1 MPQGASLSELEFSL
15 WLLQTSRRQN
25 SRTRPNIFMRRIK
38 KMTRK
43 KKKKTRFG
51 SSSSSLPVSLFFF
64 LAGQFCLKSQ
74 QNTKLGSVFHTERPS
89 YHEKLT
95 SFLKSESRQLS
106 KVVLLMYV
114 LVYIDIY
121 T

>member
-1 MPQGASLSELEFSL
+1 
-15 WLLQTSRRQN
+15 
-25 SRTRPNIFMRRIK
+25 MRRIK
-38 KMTRK
+38 KNDQ

-64 LAGQFCLKSQ
+64 LASQFCLKSQ
-74 QNTKLGSVFHTERPS
+74 QNTKLRSVFHTERPS

-95 SFLKSESRQLS
+95 PFLKSESRKLS
-106 KVVLLMYV
+106 KIVLLMYV

>member
-15 WLLQTSRRQN
+15 WLLQTGPGGKIPVRVLKYLCAELK
-25 SRTRPNIFMRRIK
+25 K

-43 KKKKTRFG
+43 KARFG

-74 QNTKLGSVFHTERPS
+74 QNTKLRSVFHTERPS

-106 KVVLLMYV
+106 KIVLLMYV

>member
-1 MPQGASLSELEFSL
+1 M
-15 WLLQTSRRQN
+15 
-25 SRTRPNIFMRRIK
+25 RPKIFMRRIK
-38 KMTRK
+38 KNDQK

-106 KVVLLMYV
+106 KIVLLMYV